1 MLKKQ
6 IILNYINDDFFSFFF
21 QAIKMLV
28 TRVNKSLKRIV
39 RVIKK
44 DFDGYDSVRWE
55 KMLEIYFHVN
65 HALLLVLYYRTLD
78 EDAVLKSIANSIFPT
93 R

>member
-6 IILNYINDDFFSFFF
+6 IIINYINDDFFSFFF

-44 DFDGYDSVRWE
+44 DFDGYDSVR
-55 KMLEIYFHVN
+55 
-65 HALLLVLYYRTLD
+65 
-78 EDAVLKSIANSIFPT
+78 
-93 R
+93 